1 MIRVKLSKAH
11 LHSFSKSVWYVYVS
25 YRKPS
30 RSSYL
35 SSRGVDV
42 YLTQFSEAPGVQ
54 LCLKPG
60 GLYFQ
65 CMLLVCFLCSEFS
78 RLIISAACF
87 FFLPICVFTSEQL
100 KRSELCRHAPGW
112 IIYKKHVSVTA
123 SKSHYWDNYK
133 MFMKH
138 FGDVV
143 VETTRS
149 FGPSHL
155 QKGDFEASRPW
166 AQRWT

>member
-25 YRKPS
+25 YWKPS

-35 SSRGVDV
+35 SSKGVDV
-42 YLTQFSEAPGVQ
+42 YLTQFLEAPGVQ

-87 FFLPICVFTSEQL
+87 FFFPSVCLPQSSWKDQNYAGTLLGGLFTKNMYLLQL
-100 KRSELCRHAPGW
+100 ANP
-112 IIYKKHVSVTA
+112 II
-123 SKSHYWDNYK
+123 
-133 MFMKH
+133 
-138 FGDVV
+138 
-143 VETTRS
+143 EIITRC
-149 FGPSHL
+149 L
-155 QKGDFEASRPW
+155 WNTLEML
-166 AQRWT
+166 